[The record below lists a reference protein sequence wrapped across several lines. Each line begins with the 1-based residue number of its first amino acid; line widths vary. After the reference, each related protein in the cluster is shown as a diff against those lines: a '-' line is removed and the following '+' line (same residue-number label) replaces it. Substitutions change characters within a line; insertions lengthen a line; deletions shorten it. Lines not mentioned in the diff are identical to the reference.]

1 MAVSN
6 YLATHFKKHKLLFL
20 LLIAM
25 AVSALGMKST
35 EDSLNPDIVEGKKKV
50 KRATHSTNIALTN
63 KDREL
68 VVVNTE
74 ANSVSVFDVQ
84 GDTLEKIGEIPV
96 GLEPNSVAVHP
107 KRDIAYVTNS
117 ASDTVSVIDLARL
130 KVVSEIAVG
139 SEPRGCALTPQGN
152 ALLVANFTSGT
163 VSVIDTSTQNIIQT
177 VNLGGNP
184 QAVAISNDGDKTD
197 SDETVFVT
205 QFFAEL
211 IPGGHGEGFDDGKQ
225 GVVWSFPTGVY
236 GPVTKI
242 VLSPLANSGFTAN
255 RTSQCLPPTGTGI
268 KDTFCPQPGAP
279 NGDPVITQ
287 DPQGAYP
294 NQLHALLIRG
304 NRVFVPSIAAA
315 PEPPVVFN
323 TNVQALVHEID
334 RTGLTEVPNLTV
346 NLNAQ
351 IKTEPDPADI
361 TSLGKLFGNDI
372 VALDANTAGTDVL
385 IVSRG
390 GNYVL
395 RATAVDENTP
405 LNIGAPAN
413 VVRFQTGNIPT
424 GIVVN
429 GDGTR
434 AYVNNSINMSVSV
447 LDLASN
453 ATLTLDVPSSTVPA
467 PGTHA
472 HAVLMGKLVFHT
484 ALGVPDNGL
493 VGADIRSI
501 EPRQFR
507 GKQSNNAW
515 STCASCHPS
524 GLADGVTWIF
534 ADGPRNTI
542 PLDGLY
548 SKVNGSHDAR
558 INNWSAARDSVTD
571 FNNNSRNVQCG
582 TGFAGGVTNAGAG
595 CPPFGSGTVNP
606 NIFDHGIS
614 QGGSQA
620 LDMETE
626 WAATIRPLHQPQPPD
641 VTAGRT
647 VFDANCAS
655 CHGGTKWTKS
665 QVLYLNNPAVVAG
678 VARDPGLVI
687 NGTQIVSYTDSKVDS
702 GTLTFLNDVGTFNA
716 GNPIEIRQNGL
727 TPLGALGFNTPSLLG
742 VASNAPYFHNGSAQD
757 LPGVFAAH
765 ALGGGTIQTTLTDPE
780 RLALEEF
787 LKSID
792 GRTQPSR
799 SDADTFHE
807 PSANLP

>member
-1 MAVSN
+1 MTESGF
-6 YLATHFKKHKLLFL
+6 LSTLFKKRKFL
-20 LLIAM
+20 ALILI
-25 AVSALGMKST
+25 VLSFTALGMKSI
-35 EDSLNPDIVEGKKKV
+35 EDGLNPSAVEAKKAR
-50 KRATHSTNIALTN
+50 RATRSTNIAFTN

-74 ANSVSVFDVQ
+74 ANSLTVFSVQ
-84 GDTLEKIGEIPV
+84 GDNLEKLGEIPV
-96 GLEPNSVAVHP
+96 GLEPHSVAVHP
-107 KRDIAYVTNS
+107 KRDLAFVTNS
-117 ASDTVSVIDLARL
+117 GSGTVSVVDLARL
-130 KVVSEIAVG
+130 KVIGEVAVG
-139 SEPRGCALTPQGN
+139 TEPRGCALSPQGN
-152 ALLVANFTSGT
+152 ALFVANFTSGT
-163 VSVIDTSTQNIIQT
+163 VSVIDTDTLNIIQT
-177 VNLGGNP
+177 VELGGNP
-184 QAVAISNDGDKTD
+184 QAVAVTNDGDKNGD
-197 SDETVFVT
+197 DETVFVS

-225 GVVWSFPTGVY
+225 AVVWAFPTVVY
-236 GPVTKI
+236 TPITKI
-242 VLSPLANSGFTAN
+242 VLSPLADSGFTAN

-287 DPQGAYP
+287 DPQSVYP

-304 NRVFVPSIAAA
+304 NRLFVPSIGAQ

-323 TNVQALVHEID
+323 TNVQALVQEID
-334 RTGLTEVPNLTV
+334 IAGLAQVPNLTV

-351 IKTEPDPADI
+351 IKTEPDPVDS

-395 RATAVDENTP
+395 RATTADENTP
-405 LNIGAPAN
+405 LTIDAPN
-413 VVRFQTGNIPT
+413 SVIRFQTGNIPT
-424 GIVVN
+424 GIVIN
-429 GDGTR
+429 GDGDR
-434 AYVNNSINMSVSV
+434 AYVNNSVNMSVSI
-447 LDLASN
+447 LDLVN
-453 ATLTLDVPSSTVPA
+453 NTTLALDVPSSTLPA
-467 PGTHA
+467 PGSHA
-472 HAVLMGKLVFHT
+472 HSVLMGKLTFHT

-493 VGADIRSI
+493 VGADVRSI
-501 EPRQFR
+501 QPRQFR

-534 ADGPRNTI
+534 GDGPRNTI

-548 SKVNGSHDAR
+548 SKVNGAHDTR

-582 TGFAGGVTNAGAG
+582 TGFAGGATNPAAG
-595 CPPFGSGTVNP
+595 CPAFGSGTANP

-614 QGGSQA
+614 QGASQA
-620 LDMETE
+620 LDMETQ
-626 WAATIRPLHQPQPPD
+626 WTATIRPLHMPQPANP
-641 VTAGRT
+641 APGRA

-665 QVLYLNNPAVVAG
+665 QVLYLNNPSVVAG
-678 VARDPGLVI
+678 VARDAGVVL
-687 NGTQIVSYTDSKVDS
+687 NGTQIVSYTDAKVDT
-702 GTLTFLNDVGTFNA
+702 GTLSFLNDVGTFNPD
-716 GNPIEIRQNGL
+716 NPIEIRQNGQA
-727 TPLGALGFNTPSLLG
+727 PLGSLGFNTPSLLG
-742 VASNAPYFHNGSAQD
+742 VGSNAPYFHNGSAKD
-757 LPGVFAAH
+757 LVGVFASH
-765 ALGGGTIQTTLTDPE
+765 ALGGGTIQTTLSDQD
-780 RLALEEF
+780 RIALEEF

-792 GRTQPSR
+792 GTTQPSR

-807 PSANLP
+807 PSSNLP